1 MEARESQDLFNQIA
15 DVLDFEPQLFN
26 QKEWGTQLTLEKYKD
41 TDGVEN
47 DVMHVSQDYGDIQ
60 IGVLGG
66 KEDDGWNESLDNL
79 SDCGT
84 SCCIAGWAALVTGW
98 HPTIT
103 EFNNGE
109 YSETYEARLR
119 KQEGDDRYLENAEHK
134 IFELEY
140 GYIADRPWVINQG
153 WSWSD
158 ALEWSEGILTLEDGT
173 RVSRVDLVAQK
184 ALGLSQEEASVLFDS
199 RQKWNSEDFRLM
211 GKGEDIIGSVEIS
224 MYDQYGSSE
233 ESLSL

>member
-60 IGVLGG
+60 IGVLGNG
-66 KEDDGWNESLDNL
+66 SLDSL
-79 SDCGT
+79 SECGT
-84 SCCIAGWAALVTGW
+84 SCCVAGWAALVTGW

-103 EFNNGE
+103 VFNNGE
-109 YSETYEARLR
+109 YSETYEARRR

-158 ALEWSEGILTLEDGT
+158 ALEWSEGILTLVDGT

-199 RQKWNSEDFRLM
+199 RQKWDAEDFRLM
-211 GKGEDIIGSVEIS
+211 GKGEDIIGSVEIE